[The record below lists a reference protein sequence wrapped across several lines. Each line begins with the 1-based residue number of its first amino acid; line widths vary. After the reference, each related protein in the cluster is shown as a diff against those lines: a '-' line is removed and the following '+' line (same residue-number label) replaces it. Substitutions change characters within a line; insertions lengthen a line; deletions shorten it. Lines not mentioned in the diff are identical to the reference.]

1 MSINFLKR
9 SREEF
14 NQNSIKRQ
22 KTESNNLI
30 INQTIEHKIQQMIEH
45 KVQQTTEHKMEAIEE
60 KYKKIINI
68 INEKIINLE
77 RKVNKLENINAN
89 LTQQLQNAETN
100 TLNKPVYEY
109 YA

>member
-30 INQTIEHKIQQMIEH
+30 INQTIEHKIQQ
-45 KVQQTTEHKMEAIEE
+45 TT
-60 KYKKIINI
+60 
-68 INEKIINLE
+68 
-77 RKVNKLENINAN
+77 
-89 LTQQLQNAETN
+89 
-100 TLNKPVYEY
+100 
-109 YA
+109 